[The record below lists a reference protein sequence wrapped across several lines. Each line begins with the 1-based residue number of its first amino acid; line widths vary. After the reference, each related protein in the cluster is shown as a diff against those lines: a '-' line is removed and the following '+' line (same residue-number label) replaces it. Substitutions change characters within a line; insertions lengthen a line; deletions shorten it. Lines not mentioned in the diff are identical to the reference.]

1 MTALRVSVVAVIIIT
16 VILKYEELT
25 NLDVRALI
33 EKTNN
38 LEEAGALIVGIYA
51 LKSIVFVIPASML
64 YMSVGIAFDFLPG
77 LLINA
82 LGIFAEINITYFLGK
97 FLGGEK
103 VEKKLDGTK
112 YGAKIIELRDKKTP
126 YIFLVRLLPVFPID
140 FVSLFLGA
148 SGMKYLPYLLV
159 SFFGILPRIAIF
171 TFFGDTLYQ
180 YIPKN
185 LMMILI
191 AVVIVGVMIAGIIKG
206 VKTKK
211 DD

>member
-1 MTALRVSVVAVIIIT
+1 MA
-16 VILKYEELT
+16 
-25 NLDVRALI
+25 
-33 EKTNN
+33 
-38 LEEAGALIVGIYA
+38 
-51 LKSIVFVIPASML
+51 
-64 YMSVGIAFDFLPG
+64 
-77 LLINA
+77 
-82 LGIFAEINITYFLGK
+82 
-97 FLGGEK
+97 
-103 VEKKLDGTK
+103 
-112 YGAKIIELRDKKTP
+112 KTP